1 MVLSETMG
9 NETSEEK
16 KAKKERKEVIG
27 QLVKFNY
34 DKTEILNAMRAVN
47 QPNDVWE
54 VLKYLE
60 EKKEKEYNKTMQEN
74 INEIDFAEEK
84 RQKREDQQASRE
96 WNTNE
101 DNLTLLKK
109 YSKLTKNE
117 LIEICKERN
126 VSSDGTTNEM
136 IARLLKAN
144 EYQISKPTEVTKK
157 KKDDK

>member
-1 MVLSETMG
+1 MG

-16 KAKKERKEVIG
+16 KEKKERKEVID

-34 DKTEILNAMRAVN
+34 EKTDILNAMRAVN

-60 EKKEKEYNKTMQEN
+60 EKKEKEYNKIMQQN
-74 INEIDFAEEK
+74 INEIDYAEQK
-84 RQKREDQQASRE
+84 RQNKEDQQASRE

-109 YSKLTKNE
+109 YSKLSKDE
-117 LIEICKERN
+117 LIQLCQQKN
-126 VSSDGTTNEM
+126 VSSDGSTNEI

-144 EYQISKPTEVTKK
+144 QFQIAKPTEISKK
-157 KKDDK
+157 KQNDK

>member
-1 MVLSETMG
+1 MG

-16 KAKKERKEVIG
+16 KAKKERKEVID

-34 DKTEILNAMRAVN
+34 EKTEILNAMRAVN

-60 EKKEKEYNKTMQEN
+60 QKKEKEYNKTMQQN
-74 INEIDFAEEK
+74 IDEIDAAEEK
-84 RQKREDQQASRE
+84 KQIKEDMQSSRE

-109 YSKLTKNE
+109 YSKLTKDE
-117 LIEICKERN
+117 LIELCKEKD
-126 VSSDGTTNEM
+126 VSSDGTKNEI

-144 EYQISKPTEVTKK
+144 EFQIAKPTEITKK
-157 KKDDK
+157 RKNDK